1 MSRHGTACASD
12 DCPACE
18 TEAERRAE
26 DADPDYD
33 LDGAADQYERGMGL

>member
-1 MSRHGTACASD
+1 MTAHRFPCASD

-26 DADPDYD
+26 DIEPDYD
-33 LDGAADQYERGMGL
+33 LDGAADQYERWLAL